1 MHDVVV
7 RRLEAIMFIRTP
19 QDIGA
24 LLRESRK
31 QAGLG
36 QAELARRI
44 GVSRQ
49 WVVEVERGKPRAEMG
64 LVLRAFN
71 TLGNPLQTGVSP
83 PHHGRVAEATDI
95 DIDAIID
102 AARKPPQ

>member
-1 MHDVVV
+1 MSPYGDS
-7 RRLEAIMFIRTP
+7 EAIMFIRTP

-31 QAGLG
+31 KAGLG

-64 LVLRAFN
+64 LVLRALN
-71 TLGNPLQTGVSP
+71 TLDNPLQTGLATLSYG
-83 PHHGRVAEATDI
+83 HVADTPDI

-102 AARKPPQ
+102 AARQPQ